1 MIRLCLSLNLI
12 FQNSS
17 KTLFNH
23 EGVKLNQDFYEKP
36 EEKKW
41 KLRKEALDD
50 LLALTENSKIQLG
63 DFTKSSRF
71 PWSSSQ
77 PQPNVNLVALAWQCG
92 LAKGLRNN
100 FKQHANNNLSV
111 CLEKFK
117 EKKLRSCDIPQELCW
132 CILQY
137 SRCRGHSGDQVD
149 QDPGPWPRSSRG
161 GCVPL

>member
-71 PWSSSQ
+71 P
-77 PQPNVNLVALAWQCG
+77 
-92 LAKGLRNN
+92 
-100 FKQHANNNLSV
+100 
-111 CLEKFK
+111 
-117 EKKLRSCDIPQELCW
+117 
-132 CILQY
+132 
-137 SRCRGHSGDQVD
+137 
-149 QDPGPWPRSSRG
+149 
-161 GCVPL
+161 